1 MRIIVE
7 NMAQRN
13 SHVTCWVPIK
23 QHQSYQNTNVHGVSK
38 NVHRL
43 FLWLLRQM
51 LTELYH
57 IYSTVG
63 LAEEICN

>member
-43 FLWLLRQM
+43 FL
-51 LTELYH
+51 
-57 IYSTVG
+57 
-63 LAEEICN
+63 